1 MTVFIYVSVQP
12 ISYSYKPEAAGG
24 SFQVLMEHKKAFI
37 CS

>member
-24 SFQVLMEHKKAFI
+24 SFQLFNGT
-37 CS
+37 